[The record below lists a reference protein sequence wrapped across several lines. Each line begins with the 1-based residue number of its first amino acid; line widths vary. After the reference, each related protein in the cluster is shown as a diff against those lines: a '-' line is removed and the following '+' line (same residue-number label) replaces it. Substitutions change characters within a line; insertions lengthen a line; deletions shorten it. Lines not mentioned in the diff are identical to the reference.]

1 MNKLKSVIIDDELN
15 AIKTLEWELGNLGK
29 MVEIEAKFTKANE
42 AVEYLTYNAH
52 NIDLIFLDIQM
63 PKLNGFEFLDKFK
76 SRTFEVIFITAY
88 DEYAIKAIKESAID
102 YILKPVDIDQLEQ
115 AVKKVIARRHET
127 KPEKGKI
134 TIPLENK
141 LMFLDPKDIVY
152 CKSDGNYCKIN
163 TKSQSY
169 FVSKTLKYIEE
180 LLPKAI
186 FYRIH
191 QSYIINLKNIISFD
205 KSTNYVMLDNDKELP
220 VSRSKR
226 REFLEQL

>member
-15 AIKTLEWELGNLGK
+15 AIKTLEWELSNLDK

-102 YILKPVDIDQLEQ
+102 YILKPVDIDELEQ
-115 AVKKVIARRHET
+115 AVKKVIALRNET
-127 KPEKGKI
+127 NPDNEKI
-134 TIPLENK
+134 TIPFENK
-141 LMFLDPKDIVY
+141 LIFVDPEDIVY

-191 QSYIINLKNIISFD
+191 QSYIINLKNITSFD

>member
-102 YILKPVDIDQLEQ
+102 YILKPVDIDELEQ
-115 AVKKVIARRHET
+115 AVKKVIALRHET

>member
-102 YILKPVDIDQLEQ
+102 YILKPVDIDELEQ
-115 AVKKVIARRHET
+115 AVKKVIALRHET
-127 KPEKGKI
+127 KPERGKI